1 MGLLPRVGRRRC
13 TPADVPGDPVGHKA
27 VDKCGDEGGVIDSIR
42 AAEPDVVPHLI
53 PCVGE
58 HGGKSRLRSSFVIT
72 VVVIFVRHWDEPAAV
87 RAHQAPPTETELDG
101 P

>member
-1 MGLLPRVGRRRC
+1 MQQRHMRIVVPPKDTVHRLPVVWSRAGTMSAGRGMGLLPRVGRRRC

-53 PCVGE
+53 SVL
-58 HGGKSRLRSSFVIT
+58 KNSK
-72 VVVIFVRHWDEPAAV
+72 W
-87 RAHQAPPTETELDG
+87 
-101 P
+101 